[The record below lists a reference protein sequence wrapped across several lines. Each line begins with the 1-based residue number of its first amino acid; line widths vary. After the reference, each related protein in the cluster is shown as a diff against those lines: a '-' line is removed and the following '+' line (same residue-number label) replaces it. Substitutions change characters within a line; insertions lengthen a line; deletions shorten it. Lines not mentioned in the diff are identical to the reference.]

1 MKNNTAN
8 NHILKLRQLSKNLK
22 LLKNSNDIKN
32 ILLSYTYKI
41 KLKELLSI
49 YQDMNYL
56 KPNEH
61 KSYWEQSE
69 SNYSHITM
77 GINKYY
83 DFFEPIPE
91 SVETEPVQE

>member
-8 NHILKLRQLSKNLK
+8 NHILNLRQLSKNLK
-22 LLKNSNDIKN
+22 LLKSSDDIKN

-41 KLKELLSI
+41 KTKELLSI

-61 KSYWEQSE
+61 KSYWEQSD
-69 SNYSHITM
+69 SNYSHIHITYLFICISRFM
-77 GINKYY
+77 LIIIYIKFNNY
-83 DFFEPIPE
+83 
-91 SVETEPVQE
+91 